1 MCILWLKW
9 QWAIEWLSRGNAE
22 EPEKIRKTRRPERMV
37 TVDELCKRLPPTTPP
52 VAKKHRS
59 VRYQTSQTDTEDE
72 LENL

>member
-1 MCILWLKW
+1 
-9 QWAIEWLSRGNAE
+9 
-22 EPEKIRKTRRPERMV
+22 MV
-37 TVDELCKRLPPTTPP
+37 IVDELSKRPPPTTPP